1 MKRKDLFLLASIAFV
16 VLVVGC
22 SSVDT
27 VVAPDYSAKGVKSAA
42 VVRVTGQLRGEA
54 GRNQVADFFAMEFMR
69 KGYRV
74 VERQQVAAV
83 LKEQGIQSSESM
95 NEQQAVAAGKLLGVD
110 AVVLVNIPE
119 FDERM
124 SLTAKVL
131 HVKDGSA
138 LLISA
143 GFAKTNRLLYTVGGA
158 AVGAAVGALGGHAI
172 GGDSGATVGGVG
184 GGVLGGVAG
193 EALSPQ
199 AAEKLQKLAKKM
211 CDDLPNS

>member
-1 MKRKDLFLLASIAFV
+1 
-16 VLVVGC
+16 
-22 SSVDT
+22 
-27 VVAPDYSAKGVKSAA
+27 
-42 VVRVTGQLRGEA
+42 
-54 GRNQVADFFAMEFMR
+54 MEFMR

>member
-1 MKRKDLFLLASIAFV
+1 METKNLFLLVLIALAL
-16 VLVVGC
+16 LVVGC

-27 VVAPDYSAKGVKSAA
+27 VVVPDYSARGVKSAA
-42 VVRVTGQLRGEA
+42 VVQVIGELRGEA
-54 GRNQVADFFAMEFMR
+54 ARNQIADFFAMEFMR

-74 VERQQVAAV
+74 VERQQVATV
-83 LKEQGIQSSESM
+83 LKEQGIQSSASM

-124 SLTAKVL
+124 SLTAKL
-131 HVKDGSA
+131 LAVKDGSA
-138 LLISA
+138 LFISA

-158 AVGAAVGALGGHAI
+158 AAGAAIGALGGGAI
-172 GGDSGATVGGVG
+172 GNRTGAVIGGAA

-193 EALSPQ
+193 GALSPQ
-199 AAEKLQKLAKKM
+199 AAQKLQKLVKKM
-211 CDDLPNS
+211 CVDLPNS